1 MDLGQLLFL
10 LLFFILPLLMQWLER
25 RGRADSPP
33 EPGEVDPGR
42 EAAGEVASARRE
54 RVEPGEPVEPGW
66 SDGWGEWPTVEEV
79 AAGEIAAEEVV
90 DEERALELAALQER
104 LPPEEVPEAVRVS
117 APVVSLES
125 PAAARAS
132 TRRPS
137 VADVVPPRRST
148 PPRLAVLL
156 RTRGEV
162 RRAVLL
168 AEVLRP
174 PRALD

>member
-33 EPGEVDPGR
+33 EPGEVDPER
-42 EAAGEVASARRE
+42 EAAEEVASARRE
-54 RVEPGEPVEPGW
+54 RVEPGEAAEPGW
-66 SDGWGEWPTVEEV
+66 SDEWGEWPV
-79 AAGEIAAEEVV
+79 AEEIAAEEVV

-104 LPPEEVPEAVRVS
+104 LPPEVVPEAVRVS

-132 TRRPS
+132 TRRPA
-137 VADVVPPRRST
+137 VADVIPPRRST
-148 PPRLAVLL
+148 PPRLAALL
-156 RTRGEV
+156 RTRAEV